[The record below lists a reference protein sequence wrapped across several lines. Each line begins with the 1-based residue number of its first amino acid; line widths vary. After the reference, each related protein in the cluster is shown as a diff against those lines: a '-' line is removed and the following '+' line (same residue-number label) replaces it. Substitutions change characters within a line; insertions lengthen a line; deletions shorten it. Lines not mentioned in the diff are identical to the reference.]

1 MVKVI
6 VRTILKNNNIKLNNL
21 MEKLAVH
28 LVLHGAL
35 VLTVSLF
42 GGLLLYR
49 VLLKDKNPATWHLV
63 HAGGTVR
70 GVLLIALA
78 AIIQLLAL
86 PLSQVSLLVW
96 LMIISI
102 WASMVAMILAAVS
115 GERGLR
121 PSGTITNKLV
131 YLFYAVHIVTIFPA
145 LFLLIY
151 GLLKAV

>member
-1 MVKVI
+1 MG
-6 VRTILKNNNIKLNNL
+6 NL
-21 MEKLAVH
+21 AIH
-28 LVLHGAL
+28 LVLHGAM
-35 VLTVSLF
+35 VLTVSLC

-86 PLSQVSLLVW
+86 PLSQVSLFVW

-121 PSGTITNKLV
+121 LSGTITNKLV

>member
-1 MVKVI
+1 MDA
-6 VRTILKNNNIKLNNL
+6 
-21 MEKLAVH
+21 LAIH
-28 LVLHGAL
+28 LVLHGTL
-35 VLTVSLF
+35 VLMVSLF

-78 AIIQLLAL
+78 AIIPLLGL
-86 PLSQVSLLVW
+86 PLSQVSLFVC

-121 PSGTITNKLV
+121 LSGTITNKLV

-145 LFLLIY
+145 VFLLIY

>member
-1 MVKVI
+1 M
-6 VRTILKNNNIKLNNL
+6 
-21 MEKLAVH
+21 
-28 LVLHGAL
+28 
-35 VLTVSLF
+35 VSLF

-78 AIIQLLAL
+78 ASIPLLGL
-86 PLSQVSLLVW
+86 PLSQVSLFVW

-121 PSGTITNKLV
+121 LTGSIANKLV

-145 LFLLIY
+145 VFLLIY
-151 GLLKAV
+151 GLFKAV

>member
-1 MVKVI
+1 
-6 VRTILKNNNIKLNNL
+6 

-35 VLTVSLF
+35 VFTVSLF